1 MEMKIFPGTEQLHLA
16 TVALNI
22 CISASEQI
30 SDINGCIWILE
41 VAWSHRAGHHYMNTN
56 K

>member
-1 MEMKIFPGTEQLHLA
+1 MKIFPGTEQLHLP

-30 SDINGCIWILE
+30 NDNQWLHLDPGGSLVPPC
-41 VAWSHRAGHHYMNTN
+41 S
-56 K
+56 KQ

>member
-1 MEMKIFPGTEQLHLA
+1 MKIFPGTEQPHLP

-30 SDINGCIWILE
+30 NDISGRIWILG
-41 VAWSHRAGHHYMNTN
+41 VAWSHCAGHHCMNTN